1 MEYRVKGEGNF
12 TTYVEILEEFED
24 SYKLVM
30 KRVTASSVREK
41 TEMMSKHL
49 FELCVRTGFLTAIKS
64 RRKHRQIA

>member
-1 MEYRVKGEGNF
+1 MEYRVKGESNI

-30 KRVTASSVREK
+30 KRVTESSVREK

-49 FELCVRTGFLTAIKS
+49 FELCIRTGFLTAVKTE
-64 RRKHRQIA
+64 RHHRQIA

>member
-1 MEYRVKGEGNF
+1 MEYRVKGEGSF

-30 KRVTASSVREK
+30 KRVTESSVREK

-49 FELCVRTGFLTAIKS
+49 FELCVRTGFLTAVKS
-64 RRKHRQIA
+64 ERRHRQIA